1 MNFSYQDAFRNDTT
15 ATGIDVTGSVTADGL
30 TFGSN
35 NRIQGTGGLFIGGS
49 TATVFEVGAG
59 TEKMRLTST
68 GLGIGTSSPSATL
81 EVNGVPNATIQPSN
95 AIIKMNSSG
104 GNGLYMGNVGA
115 SSYASYIQAAFV
127 SADSPNVNY
136 KLLLQ
141 PNGGNVGIGTSSPAQ
156 KLHIGG
162 TGFSYLRTTSTSYG
176 GTGFDIGQHT
186 GGSIYLNNRDN
197 TPIIFQTNNTE
208 RMRIDASG
216 NLLVGKTTTGLAD
229 AGFEV
234 QSSGQITA
242 NQANAPAAKFNRL
255 TNDGEIIRLHKD
267 GTTVGSIGTSNSDL
281 VIGTGTAN
289 LWFDDGANRFNPA
302 SSITLGAS
310 DGVISFGSS
319 GRRFKDIYLSGGVRN
334 VNGDGFNVGTSGGEP
349 ILMPADTSGV
359 LNGQG
364 SLGLPSSRWKDLY
377 LSGKAIVGAGS
388 ASAPSIT
395 ASNDTD
401 AGLFWGGGF
410 LGFTGGSSNQMRLDS
425 SGNLLVGI
433 SSFASAGGGHLLAPS
448 GTRSS
453 SRTVTTAA
461 FHNLF
466 YNANGIVG
474 GISTSGSATTYAT
487 SSDQR
492 LKENIADADDAGSK
506 IDAIQVRKFDWKA
519 DGSHQD
525 YGMVAQ
531 ELQSVA
537 PEAVSARRDSEEN
550 DGRGLQQASPNDA
563 QRNSI
568 TTRTSRTTRILKE
581 KQHGNSMANQSNGKN
596 ACRRWR
602 SRMSLAS

>member
-1 MNFSYQDAFRNDTT
+1 
-15 ATGIDVTGSVTADGL
+15 
-30 TFGSN
+30 
-35 NRIQGTGGLFIGGS
+35 
-49 TATVFEVGAG
+49 
-59 TEKMRLTST
+59 MRLTST

-364 SLGLPSSRWKDLY
+364 SLGLPSYRWKDLY
-377 LSGKAIVGAGS
+377 LSGGVYLGGTGAANKLEDYEEGTWTPTLDSGTNITYTSQTGRYRKVGN
-388 ASAPSIT
+388 IT
-395 ASNDTD
+395 TCTAELVVSNSDSDSSVVAVGNLPFLTSSFEETCL
-401 AGLFWGGGF
+401 ATLGRYTSF
-410 LGFTGGSSNQMRLDS
+410 LGAKATAMSNARFTGAAVLLMQGNNTGIQYNQIAS
-425 SGNLLVGI
+425 SGTLQI
-433 SSFASAGGGHLLAPS
+433 SFTYISA
-448 GTRSS
+448 
-453 SRTVTTAA
+453 
-461 FHNLF
+461 
-466 YNANGIVG
+466 
-474 GISTSGSATTYAT
+474 
-487 SSDQR
+487 
-492 LKENIADADDAGSK
+492 
-506 IDAIQVRKFDWKA
+506 
-519 DGSHQD
+519 
-525 YGMVAQ
+525 
-531 ELQSVA
+531 
-537 PEAVSARRDSEEN
+537 
-550 DGRGLQQASPNDA
+550 
-563 QRNSI
+563 
-568 TTRTSRTTRILKE
+568 
-581 KQHGNSMANQSNGKN
+581 
-596 ACRRWR
+596 
-602 SRMSLAS
+602 

>member
-1 MNFSYQDAFRNDTT
+1 MATTIVTKSGSGAPTASDLVAGELAVDLTNKRLYTEDSGGTVLEVGSNPYNFTANHDGSAKLATT
-15 ATGIDVTGSVTADGL
+15 ATGIDVTGIVDASDLVRFGVNNSEIANNYVRFKPTGAAYIDHSVVGQNINFRLSNASSLDKTPLVISPTGIDVTGSVTADGL

-364 SLGLPSSRWKDLY
+364 SLGLPSYRWKDLY
-377 LSGKAIVGAGS
+377 LSGGVYLGGTGAANKLDDYEEGTWT
-388 ASAPSIT
+388 PT
-395 ASNDTD
+395 
-401 AGLFWGGGF
+401 
-410 LGFTGGSSNQMRLDS
+410 LDS
-425 SGNLLVGI
+425 GTNITYQAQTGQLYESWKYVHLHANLWLVI
-433 SSFASAGGGHLLAPS
+433 AFCSSVLAVGLPFNILFEKLVCDSCRYTSLLGAK
-448 GTRSS
+448 
-453 SRTVTTAA
+453 
-461 FHNLF
+461 
-466 YNANGIVG
+466 
-474 GISTSGSATTYAT
+474 AT
-487 SSDQR
+487 
-492 LKENIADADDAGSK
+492 L
-506 IDAIQVRKFDWKA
+506 
-519 DGSHQD
+519 
-525 YGMVAQ
+525 
-531 ELQSVA
+531 
-537 PEAVSARRDSEEN
+537 
-550 DGRGLQQASPNDA
+550 
-563 QRNSI
+563 
-568 TTRTSRTTRILKE
+568 
-581 KQHGNSMANQSNGKN
+581 
-596 ACRRWR
+596 
-602 SRMSLAS
+602 